1 MECMKNPIAYLQVL
15 DENDVASCARAAVRM
30 EESLI
35 AHRTRSVCHFRSRRY
50 RRVMPEVSEA
60 PFSKTI
66 GELFDFDSPEW
77 AKSIEEFAS
86 YRLDKE
92 LELFELLD
100 FDAPGELVPAED
112 GDTELGQSTEDA
124 GLDGLAYDVMEI

>member
-1 MECMKNPIAYLQVL
+1 MHTVRPFSADISASGGELRNIAEQFAQARNADQ
-15 DENDVASCARAAVRM
+15 DEIGVP
-30 EESLI
+30 L
-35 AHRTRSVCHFRSRRY
+35 SRRY

-66 GELFDFDSPEW
+66 GELFNFDSPEW

-86 YRLDKE
+86 YGLDKE

-100 FDAPGELVPAED
+100 FDAPGEVVVPAED
-112 GDTELGQSTEDA
+112 GNAELGQSTEDA
-124 GLDGLAYDVMEI
+124 GLDGLAYDVMEIS